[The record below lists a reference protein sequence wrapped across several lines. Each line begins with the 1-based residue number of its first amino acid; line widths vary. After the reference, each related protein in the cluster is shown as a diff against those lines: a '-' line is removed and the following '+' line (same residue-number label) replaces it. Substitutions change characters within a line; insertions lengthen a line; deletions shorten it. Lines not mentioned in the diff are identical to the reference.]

1 MEISA
6 RGRTT
11 AARRRTPQTVKSKAT
26 KDNGGNGHAAAPD
39 LDLKKLL
46 RALQAVRD
54 GDFSVR
60 LAPDQTGLGGKIA
73 DAFNEMVSAN
83 ERMAS
88 ELERAG
94 QMVGKEGK
102 TRVRVASER
111 RTGSWGDMESSVNTL
126 IDDLLWPT
134 AEVTRTITAV
144 AKGDLTQSM
153 RLEADGR
160 PLKGEFLRSANVVNE
175 MITQMGVFTSE
186 VTRVARE
193 VGTEGKLGGQA
204 AVLGASG
211 VWKDLTD
218 NVNSMAA
225 NLTGQVRN
233 ISEVT
238 IAVANG
244 DLSRKISVDVRG
256 EILQLKEAINTM
268 VDQLR
273 SFASEVTRVAREVG
287 TEGKLGGQAIVPG
300 VAGTWKDLT
309 DNVNFMAGNLTG
321 QVRNIAE
328 VTTAVA
334 NGDLSRKITVD
345 VRGEILQL
353 KETINTMVDQLRSFA
368 SEVTRVAREV
378 GTEGKLGGQAIV
390 PGIAGTW
397 KDLTDNVNSMASNLT
412 GQVRNISEV
421 TIAVASGDLSRKIT
435 VDVRGEILQLKET
448 INTMVDQLRSFAS
461 EVTRVAREVGTE
473 GKLGGQAIVPGI
485 AGTWKDLTDN
495 VNSMAGNLTGQVRNI
510 AEVTTAVANG
520 DLSRKIT
527 VDVRG
532 EILQLKEAINTMVDQ
547 LRSFA
552 SEVTRVAREVGT
564 DGKLGGQA
572 EVTGVSG
579 VWKELTDNVNSMA
592 SNLTNQVRNIAEV
605 TTAVARGD
613 LSRKITV
620 DVRGEI
626 LLLKETIN
634 TMVDQLNGFA
644 AEVTR
649 VAREVGTEGK
659 LGGQATVTG
668 VAGTWKDLTD
678 SVNAMATNLTGQV
691 RNIAEVTTAVARGDL
706 SRKITVEVR
715 GEILQLKETINTMV
729 DQLNSFA
736 AEVTRVAREVGTE
749 GKLGGQANVRDVSGV
764 WKELTENVNV
774 MANNLT
780 EQVRGIVKVVTAVA
794 TGDLRQR
801 LTVESKGEVA
811 ALGETINSM
820 TGTLA
825 IFADQVTSVAREV
838 GVEGRLGGQAHVAG
852 ASGTWK
858 DLVANVN
865 MLAANL
871 TTQVRAI
878 AEVATAVTKG
888 DLTRSIQVEARG
900 EVSEL
905 KDNINAMIH
914 NLRHTTDRNTEQDW
928 LKTNLAKFSRMMQG
942 QRDLVT
948 LGNTLLAEFAPLVS
962 AHQGV
967 IYIVDY
973 NEGQRYLMQLASY
986 ADVRDSAEPR
996 RYRFGEG
1003 FVGECAVQRQRLLLA
1018 RIPPDTVRLNSGLVD
1033 AQPRNVI
1040 VLPVLYEGE
1049 VKAVIELASL
1059 YEFTASHLAFL
1070 EQLTGSIGV
1079 VLNTIE
1085 ATMRTE
1091 GLLKQS
1097 QELAGELQTQQVE
1110 LQQTNEEMATKAR
1123 LLAEQNAEVERKNQE
1138 IEQARKALEEKA
1150 AELALT
1156 SRYKTEFLAN
1166 MSHELRTPLNS
1177 ILILGQQLSENPESN
1192 LSPRQVEF
1200 AKTIHAAGT
1209 DLLNLISDI
1218 LDLSKIE
1225 SGTVTVESEELA
1237 FSQLRETIDRNFR
1250 HEAESRHL
1258 TFTTD
1263 FDPRLGRHMVT
1274 DAKRLMQIVKNL
1286 LSNAMKF
1293 TAQGSV
1299 RLHVGPAMLGWTAD
1313 HPVLSQAKNVV
1324 EFSVTDTGIGI
1335 SPEKQRIIFEAFQQA
1350 DAGTARKYG
1359 GTGLGLAI
1367 SRELAHLLGGEIRLK
1382 SSPGAGSTFT
1392 LYLPLAYQGAAY
1404 GRGNTPTF
1412 IKQPS
1417 AALPAPALPA
1427 PHIERVEDDRETID
1441 EGDSTVLIVEDEPR
1455 YARMLLEA
1463 AHGKGFKVLV
1473 AQNGADALSL
1483 ARKYQPDAITLDVFL
1498 PDMLGWT
1505 VLNQLKHDPATRHIP
1520 VQVLTV
1526 EEERQYGLE
1535 RGAFSFMTKPASV
1548 EGLQSVFTRIQ
1559 EFIEPRVRELL
1570 VVEDDSAERMSVAAL
1585 IEASDIRISTAESG
1599 ARALELMRER
1609 KFDCVI
1615 LDLKLPDISGFELLT
1630 EIQRDE
1636 NMRDVPIVVFTG
1648 RELTHEEESELRR
1661 RAKSIVLKG
1670 VQSPERLLD
1679 ETALFLHRKVS
1690 DLPEAKQRMI
1700 EKLHESDEPLRN
1712 RKVLVVDDDVRNIF
1726 ALNSLL
1732 ERHGMNV
1739 ITATNG
1745 QDAIKLLDSN
1755 PDLSLILTDVMMP
1768 EMDGYETM
1776 RRIREIPAFRMLPI
1790 IALTAKAM
1798 KGDREKCLQA
1808 GASDYVAKPVNT
1820 GQLLSL
1826 VRMWLQP

>member
-1 MEISA
+1 
-6 RGRTT
+6 
-11 AARRRTPQTVKSKAT
+11 
-26 KDNGGNGHAAAPD
+26 
-39 LDLKKLL
+39 
-46 RALQAVRD
+46 
-54 GDFSVR
+54 
-60 LAPDQTGLGGKIA
+60 
-73 DAFNEMVSAN
+73 
-83 ERMAS
+83 
-88 ELERAG
+88 
-94 QMVGKEGK
+94 
-102 TRVRVASER
+102 
-111 RTGSWGDMESSVNTL
+111 
-126 IDDLLWPT
+126 
-134 AEVTRTITAV
+134 
-144 AKGDLTQSM
+144 
-153 RLEADGR
+153 
-160 PLKGEFLRSANVVNE
+160 
-175 MITQMGVFTSE
+175 
-186 VTRVARE
+186 
-193 VGTEGKLGGQA
+193 
-204 AVLGASG
+204 
-211 VWKDLTD
+211 
-218 NVNSMAA
+218 
-225 NLTGQVRN
+225 
-233 ISEVT
+233 
-238 IAVANG
+238 
-244 DLSRKISVDVRG
+244 VDVRG
-256 EILQLKEAINTM
+256 EILQLKEAMNTM

-287 TEGKLGGQAIVPG
+287 TEGKLGGQA
-300 VAGTWKDLT
+300 
-309 DNVNFMAGNLTG
+309 
-321 QVRNIAE
+321 
-328 VTTAVA
+328 
-334 NGDLSRKITVD
+334 
-345 VRGEILQL
+345 
-353 KETINTMVDQLRSFA
+353 
-368 SEVTRVAREV
+368 
-378 GTEGKLGGQAIV
+378 
-390 PGIAGTW
+390 
-397 KDLTDNVNSMASNLT
+397 
-412 GQVRNISEV
+412 
-421 TIAVASGDLSRKIT
+421 
-435 VDVRGEILQLKET
+435 
-448 INTMVDQLRSFAS
+448 
-461 EVTRVAREVGTE
+461 
-473 GKLGGQAIVPGI
+473 
-485 AGTWKDLTDN
+485 
-495 VNSMAGNLTGQVRNI
+495 
-510 AEVTTAVANG
+510 
-520 DLSRKIT
+520 
-527 VDVRG
+527 
-532 EILQLKEAINTMVDQ
+532 
-547 LRSFA
+547 
-552 SEVTRVAREVGT
+552 
-564 DGKLGGQA
+564 

-579 VWKELTDNVNSMA
+579 VWKDLTDNVNSMA

-605 TTAVARGD
+605 TTAVAKGD

-794 TGDLRQR
+794 NGDLRQR

-948 LGNTLLAEFAPLVS
+948 LGETLLAEFAPLVN

-973 NEGQRYLMQLASY
+973 DNGQRYLKQLAGY
-986 ADVRDSAEPR
+986 ADLRESAEPR

-1018 RIPPDTVRLNSGLVD
+1018 RIPPDSIRLNSGLVET
-1033 AQPRNVI
+1033 QPRNVI

-1049 VKAVIELASL
+1049 IKAVIELASL

-1177 ILILGQQLSENPESN
+1177 ILILGQQLSENPENN
-1192 LSPRQVEF
+1192 LSARQVEF

-1237 FSQLRETIDRNFR
+1237 FSQLRETIERNFR

-1263 FDPRLGRHMVT
+1263 FDPRLGRNMVT

-1299 RLHVGPAMLGWTAD
+1299 RLHVGPALLGWSAD
-1313 HPVLSQAKNVV
+1313 HPVLSQAKQVV

-1417 AALPAPALPA
+1417 AALPAPVLPA
-1427 PHIERVEDDRETID
+1427 PHIERVEDDRDSIE

-1455 YARMLLEA
+1455 YAKMLLEA
-1463 AHGKGFKVLV
+1463 AHGKGFKALV

-1483 ARKYQPDAITLDVFL
+1483 ARKFQPSAVTLDVFL

-1535 RGAFSFMTKPASV
+1535 RGAFSFMTKPSST
-1548 EGLQSVFTRIQ
+1548 EGLERVFTRIQ

-1570 VVEDDSAERMSVAAL
+1570 VVEDDSAEQMSIAAL
-1585 IEASDIRISTAESG
+1585 IGASDIRITTADSG
-1599 ARALELMRER
+1599 GGALELMRER

-1615 LDLKLPDISGFELLT
+1615 LDLKLPDVSGFDLLT

-1636 NMRDVPIVVFTG
+1636 RLREVPIVVFTG

-1679 ETALFLHRKVS
+1679 ETALFLHRRIG
-1690 DLPEAKQRMI
+1690 DLPESKQRMI
-1700 EKLHESDEPLRN
+1700 EKLHDSDEPLRE

-1755 PDLSLILTDVMMP
+1755 PDISLILTDVMMP

-1820 GQLLSL
+1820 EQLLSL